1 MDKSEMLI
9 QFMNLEK
16 KFLESSIEIKS
27 FISNVFDDQ
36 IEMIIRMNKLEKKI
50 EEMERKDG

>member
-1 MDKSEMLI
+1 MNKSEMLI

>member
-1 MDKSEMLI
+1 MNKSEMLI
-9 QFMNLEK
+9 QFMNLERS
-16 KFLESSIEIKS
+16 FLESNIEIKS

-50 EEMERKDG
+50 EKMERKNG

>member
-1 MDKSEMLI
+1 MNKSEMLI

-27 FISNVFDDQ
+27 FISNIFDDQ
-36 IEMIIRMNKLEKKI
+36 IEMIVRMNELEKKI
-50 EEMERKDG
+50 KKLERKNG

>member
-1 MDKSEMLI
+1 MDKSEILI

-50 EEMERKDG
+50 EKLENKNG

>member
-36 IEMIIRMNKLEKKI
+36 IEMIIRMNKLEKKV

>member
-1 MDKSEMLI
+1 MNKSEMLI

-36 IEMIIRMNKLEKKI
+36 IEMIIRMNKLEKKV
-50 EEMERKDG
+50 EEMERKNG

>member
-1 MDKSEMLI
+1 MDKSEILI

-16 KFLESSIEIKS
+16 TFFESNIEIKS
-27 FISNVFDDQ
+27 FISNIFDDQ

-50 EEMERKDG
+50 EKLENKNG

>member
-1 MDKSEMLI
+1 MNKSEMLI

-27 FISNVFDDQ
+27 FISNIFDDQ
-36 IEMIIRMNKLEKKI
+36 IEMIVRMNELEKKI
-50 EEMERKDG
+50 KKLERKDG